1 MKKLMIAA
9 AIVCAAAMSQAALV
23 DWSTGNVQGYGT
35 DYKGWSGSGISS
47 TTGYAAMLYVGT
59 GIGEDG
65 KITGLI
71 VDGVASTGTAGWSSK
86 SWTGQVGTDGDS
98 NFAVVNTPYYA
109 QLVMTYTE
117 GNELKSTLTSDVVKF
132 TYTGGVSTSHSINFW
147 TGAGLTDVEGA
158 ALPTTKAAFSNG
170 WVSAV
175 PEPTSGLLLLL
186 GVAGLALRRRRA

>member
-1 MKKLMIAA
+1 MIAA
-9 AIVCAAAMSQAALV
+9 AFVCTAAFAQAALV
-23 DWSTGNVQGYGT
+23 NWSTGTVQGYGT

-59 GIGEDG
+59 GIGDDG

-71 VDGVASTGTAGWSSK
+71 VDGATGTAGGFSSK
-86 SWTGQVGTDGDS
+86 SWAGTVGTAGDD

-117 GNELKSTLTSDVVKF
+117 GGDLKSTLTSDVVKF
-132 TYTGGVSTSHSINFW
+132 TYTGGVTTQHSINFW
-147 TGAGLTDVEGA
+147 TGDGLTDVDGA

-170 WVSAV
+170 WVAAAV

>member
-1 MKKLMIAA
+1 MIAA
-9 AIVCAAAMSQAALV
+9 AIVCAAAMSQAAQV
-23 DWSTGNVQGYGT
+23 SWSTGSVQGYGT
-35 DYKGWSGSGISS
+35 DYKGWSGSAISS

-71 VDGVASTGTAGWSSK
+71 VDGATGTAGGFSSK
-86 SWTGQVGTDGDS
+86 TWSGKVGTDGDD

-117 GNELKSTLTSDVVKF
+117 GGDLKSTLTSDVVKF

-170 WVSAV
+170 WVAAV